1 MVVLLVPACLLAL
14 VGLLWLAES
23 LERRTPALFIRFA
36 LRSRATHEVTERAV
50 AAELAPLLRASGLDT
65 PAPEAVKA

>member
-14 VGLLWLAES
+14 VGLLWVAES

-36 LRSRATHEVTERAV
+36 LRSKATSEVTERVV
-50 AAELAPLLRASGLDT
+50 AAELAPLLRVNGLDT
-65 PAPEAVKA
+65 PAPEGVSA